1 MRRRLVALITL
12 GLLGGGMV
20 AASPA
25 TAQPSVLN
33 LLTCPL
39 GTQSTTY
46 SPGLTYTTRPTS
58 YVSEGV
64 VTGCVDLSGH
74 GITSATYTGIGSGT
88 AGCLESSL
96 TNTMSVNWSNGQ
108 SSTVTGTGTIQLKP
122 NGTSVVVHSGQV
134 TSGAFNGSGVTLTLV
149 LTSLDLLGCLTPEGL
164 TNTGGPVTL
173 TVL

>member
-1 MRRRLVALITL
+1 MRRKLIALAVTS
-12 GLLGGGMV
+12 LLGGGLA

-25 TAQPSVLN
+25 AAQSSALDVV
-33 LLTCPL
+33 TCPL

-46 SPGLTYTTRPTS
+46 SPGLTNTSRPTS

-64 VTGCVDLSGH
+64 VTGCVDLSGN
-74 GITSATYTGIGSGT
+74 GITSATYTGTGGGT

-96 TNTMSVNWSNGQ
+96 TNTMLVNWSNGQ

-122 NGTSVVVHSGQV
+122 NGTSVVVHNGEV
-134 TSGAFNGSGVTLTLV
+134 TSGAFDGSGVTLTLV
-149 LTSLDLLGCLTPEGL
+149 LTSLDLLGCLTPEGV